1 MQDAEELFEDG
12 SFIIL
17 DENDEFVITEK
28 LWEQL
33 CDETKEE
40 LLKYVAES
48 DIDCREWDNSW
59 EDKHYYIGMKV
70 HEIINSIEGTIPKE
84 KRIAWKRTIARAI
97 IELKPRDVVGEYH
110 LINIGENYRLI
121 KRF

>member
-33 CDETKEE
+33 SDETKEE
-40 LLKYVAES
+40 LLKYVAEI
-48 DIDCREWDNSW
+48 DIDCKKWDTSW

-70 HEIINSIEGTIPKE
+70 HEIIKSIEDITPKE
-84 KRIAWKRTIARAI
+84 KRISWKRTVARAI
-97 IELKPRDVVGEYH
+97 NELKPRDVVGEYH
-110 LINIGENYRLI
+110 LINVDENYRLI